1 MVEGARELEVD
12 NTPQAGLIYA
22 PCGIPELTLL
32 LDRQFHEVAKW
43 ADELTYNCVST
54 IVPRQM

>member
-1 MVEGARELEVD
+1 MVEGASELEVND
-12 NTPQAGLIYA
+12 TPQAGPIYA

-32 LDRQFHEVAKW
+32 LDHQFHEVAKW
-43 ADELTYNCVST
+43 ADELSYDCVST